1 MAGALVLLVLVV
13 ILGSVVAALY
23 NGLVARRNGYRNA
36 FSQIDVQLRR
46 RHDLVPNLVETTRA
60 YLKHERETL
69 DAVIQARAQAAGAAR
84 GAAAAPGDARAMQ
97 VLAGAE
103 GALTSALS
111 RLVAVAEA
119 YPDLKANGSVAQLF
133 EELSS
138 TENRV
143 AFARQAYND
152 AVMEYNVARESF
164 PASAIAGTFGFT
176 EAAPYEAAT
185 EVERAPV
192 RVAL

>member
-1 MAGALVLLVLVV
+1 MIGALAFLAVIVLA
-13 ILGSVVAALY
+13 GWAVAGLY

-69 DAVIQARAQAAGAAR
+69 DAVIQARALAAGAAK
-84 GAAAAPGDARAMQ
+84 GAAAAPGEPRAMER
-97 VLAGAE
+97 LAGAE

-119 YPDLKANGSVAQLF
+119 YPDLKASGTMAQLV

-164 PASAIAGTFGFT
+164 PASALAAGFGFT
-176 EAAPYEAAT
+176 EAAPYQVASEA
-185 EVERAPV
+185 ERAPV

>member
-1 MAGALVLLVLVV
+1 MIGALVFLAVIVLA
-13 ILGSVVAALY
+13 GWAVAGLY
-23 NGLVARRNGYRNA
+23 NRLVARRNGYRNA

-69 DAVIQARAQAAGAAR
+69 DAVIQARALAAGAAQ
-84 GAAAAPGDARAMQ
+84 GAAAAPGEPRAMQ
-97 VLAGAE
+97 RLAGAE

-119 YPDLKANGSVAQLF
+119 YPDLKASGTMAQLV

-164 PASAIAGTFGFT
+164 PASALTGTFGFT
-176 EAAPYEAAT
+176 EAAPYEAASET
-185 EVERAPV
+185 ERAPV

>member
-1 MAGALVLLVLVV
+1 MVGALVVLVV
-13 ILGSVVAALY
+13 VVAAAAALVGLY

-69 DAVIQARAQAAGAAR
+69 DAVISARAQAAGAAR
-84 GAAAAPGDARAMQ
+84 GAAAAPGDARAMRE
-97 VLAGAE
+97 LAGAE
-103 GALTSALS
+103 GALTGALS

-119 YPDLKANGSVAQLF
+119 YPDLKANASVAQLF
-133 EELSS
+133 EELAS

-164 PASAIAGTFGFT
+164 PASALAGPFGFT
-176 EAAPYEAAT
+176 EAAPYQAAT
-185 EVERAPV
+185 EAERAPV